1 MDKNTYSAGDVR
13 KVFYSLIHKSRKIA
27 YRLFNVL
34 AALALLLP
42 AAPKMASAVAEAA
55 LTDTNSTPPG
65 VEAPPQDE
73 IEKGLDSARRREAL
87 ERDGIFLD
95 DSGNPLQAFRKK

>member
-1 MDKNTYSAGDVR
+1 MDKNTDSAGDVR
-13 KVFYSLIHKSRKIA
+13 KLTYSLVHKSRKIT
-27 YRLFNVL
+27 YRLFNIL

-42 AAPKMASAVAEAA
+42 AAPKMTRAVAEAA
-55 LTDTNSTPPG
+55 LPDTDPTPPG